1 MAICFELCYL
11 WGLSSSG
18 DSNNSDKTSFWELAG
33 LEVAVELLLIDFEL
47 LVRGMQGVTERVGL
61 NNSVL
66 LL

>member
-1 MAICFELCYL
+1 MAICFELCC
-11 WGLSSSG
+11 SG
-18 DSNNSDKTSFWELAG
+18 DSNNSDKTSFWELVLGAWAG